1 MIYLH
6 KVLPLIISPLVLI
19 LALLIIGLY
28 KNNKKLILSGI
39 VLLYVVSMPVVGG
52 ALLRL
57 VETKSIRLAP
67 DDMPQADAIVVLS
80 GMLTWVPAENGLI
93 QEWGDPD
100 RFWGGI
106 ELIKE
111 DKAPLLI
118 FTGGKLPWEIGVG
131 NEGDYLKKYAQLLG
145 VPDQKIIVTP
155 DVQNTED
162 EATEVSS
169 ILKNSRDIILVTSAF
184 HMTRAKSTFESK
196 GFRVSAY
203 PVDFKVSENAI
214 NVMSFLP
221 NPSGVGHTD
230 LAIRELAGITFYKLK
245 RLIAGSA
252 ARDIIKQ

>member
-28 KNNKKLILSGI
+28 KSNKKLILSGI

-57 VETKSIRLAP
+57 VETKSIRLVP
-67 DDMPQADAIVVLS
+67 DDMPKADAIVVLS
-80 GMLTWVPAENGLI
+80 GMLTWVPAKNGLI

-106 ELIKE
+106 ELIMA
-111 DKAPLLI
+111 DKAPFLI

-145 VPDQKIIVTP
+145 VPEQKIIVTP

-162 EATEVSS
+162 EAIEVSN
-169 ILKNSRDIILVTSAF
+169 ILKNRRDIILVTSAF
-184 HMTRAKSTFESK
+184 HMARAKSTFESK

-221 NPSGVGHTD
+221 SPSGVGQTD
-230 LAIRELAGITFYKLK
+230 LAIRELLGITFYKLK
-245 RLIAGSA
+245 RLISGSA